1 MARLGGQAM
10 NPLFFIKKMIK
21 KYHLFKLFVTLSFLS
36 PFACT
41 AKLQKN
47 FCDGFPIEYPP
58 SLEGTYVFVAFDNL
72 SSFGNYKE
80 PSSSLFRISSEKGL
94 NQQNQLR
101 IDVPIGLSP
110 PTIHPSQ
117 IGEMIWSQTSKI
129 CKIEK
134 DYFLSLSESDA
145 FAVYK
150 MEVNASGIVV
160 TPQSFRVKELESSG
174 LLWTSYEADVFNQ
187 ISENVSG
194 EDKSYNASNSNE
206 IIVLNSRPEH
216 NILLAKL
223 ARPMATTLRIYRAD
237 SNYISK
243 VESQSKSP
251 VRWRRLISLKNAS
264 N

>member
-1 MARLGGQAM
+1 
-10 NPLFFIKKMIK
+10 
-21 KYHLFKLFVTLSFLS
+21 
-36 PFACT
+36 
-41 AKLQKN
+41 
-47 FCDGFPIEYPP
+47 
-58 SLEGTYVFVAFDNL
+58 
-72 SSFGNYKE
+72 
-80 PSSSLFRISSEKGL
+80 
-94 NQQNQLR
+94 
-101 IDVPIGLSP
+101 
-110 PTIHPSQ
+110 
-117 IGEMIWSQTSKI
+117 
-129 CKIEK
+129 
-134 DYFLSLSESDA
+134 
-145 FAVYK
+145 

-187 ISENVSG
+187 ISENVS
-194 EDKSYNASNSNE
+194 EEEKSYNASNSNE

-216 NILLAKL
+216 SILLAKI